1 MPRLDALRATRDLRK
16 AANLMLPRRL
26 TKRMRVT
33 LALTAAAAIAGVA
46 SAQASGVGV
55 IGVDPFGTNHV
66 GTLADGRVLLPSNQ
80 YVTPAGQ
87 RVTLTAEVTGAT
99 VSPDGSY
106 VAVQLGGDSS
116 GAKNVD
122 LIDANTGAIV
132 QQFGGA
138 GTSAP
143 YYSPDGT
150 ALYVTQPRSILRY
163 TVGSDGLVTDPSTPM
178 TITTPNDGVFEPVN
192 GAGQIDGGSAAA
204 GSSLPLGMASSPDGH
219 TLFVAE
225 NGSNAVDAIDTA
237 PSQTPPVPAS
247 ADGTHAASDSIA
259 PLVSYNFNDDSGTTV
274 TDSSGNGDDG
284 SWVAGPTGP
293 ATPTYQAGV
302 DGQAARVGGNNLVQ
316 LPLIKGKT
324 DASGSFSFEMW
335 YYGYSQTGEAAP
347 FSNQDASS
355 CANPGFSV
363 YMTSASDS
371 ALSECWPQAPG
382 GPSVEYHDLGAATDK
397 AWHYITVTVDRSAE
411 TVKFYQDGQLLQTSA
426 AGQMTASTVLTNV
439 AWLLGWAPGDTS
451 DGRLDGL
458 VDDFNYYDQAIPA
471 AQVAADYDATC
482 GPVGCVTP
490 PTQTQIPVGNV
501 PADVVVADGKA
512 YVSNRGGA
520 IAKPGQAT
528 NDSGGSAI
536 IINKRTNAAAS
547 GTVSV
552 IDLAT
557 DKVLKTIKV
566 GLQPAAMTVHDGAVF
581 VANTASDTVSV
592 IDTMQDRV
600 VQTVN
605 VEPLPGSTVGAA
617 PNSITFAGSRMLV
630 SVGRDN
636 AIAQFAYR
644 APTYPIA
651 YQGLIPTDGYPNW
664 VGYDPKVGKVF
675 VGNHEGISTDG
686 AIQTYQDKGTVTDF
700 SLPSYL
706 ELGTMTKQVFDDN
719 GWNHLH
725 PPGRHHGHT
734 VAPGAIPYELGQ
746 PSKIK
751 HVILIDRENRTYD
764 QILGD
769 IGKGNS
775 DPAYANF
782 GESVTPNAHASS
794 NQFSLFDN
802 FYDNGML
809 SADGH
814 NWLLQ
819 ADNND
824 YLEQDASTAWQRS
837 YPDLGGDELQNQT
850 GGSIWNAAERAGL
863 SVENF
868 GEQQDYTTGQFG
880 TFQQYY
886 ADSLIMEGKAG
897 GPLQAPPLFDTEGDN
912 ASLNAITDHSY
923 PGWNLAVPDQYR
935 VDVWEKV
942 FKHQEATKTFPNL
955 TIMYLPNDHTGGNGS
970 GQTPAAQVADND
982 LATGRVFDEVSHSKY
997 WKSSAIFVVEDDSQ
1011 AGNDH
1016 VDGHRAPLLIASPY
1030 VKHRAINDSYYS
1042 QINVTKTIEQILG
1055 IQPMNQMDRAAVPMF
1070 DAFTNT
1076 PDLTPY
1082 NAVTPATPIT
1092 QGVTNLIPLPA
1103 APGSSAATAATV
1115 SATNGPAAPAVPA
1128 GERSMAKM
1136 WAAWSRSVE
1145 PQLRLPDMVNPA
1157 QHNRYD
1163 WYTSTGWSRPYPGDK
1178 SVLAPDQV
1186 PGRNLPS
1193 DFLGDD

>member
-1 MPRLDALRATRDLRK
+1 MK
-16 AANLMLPRRL
+16 GF
-26 TKRMRVT
+26 TKRKRAAV
-33 LALTAAAAIAGVA
+33 ALTAAAAAVGVA
-46 SAQASGVGV
+46 GAQAAGINV
-55 IGVDPFGTNHV
+55 VDVNPFGTNHV
-66 GTLADGRVLLPSNQ
+66 GTQADGRVLLPSNQ

-87 RVTLTAEVTGAT
+87 RITLTAEVTGST
-99 VSPDGSY
+99 VSPDGTH
-106 VAVQLGGDSS
+106 VAVQLGGSSS

-122 LIDANTGAIV
+122 IIDASTGAVV

-150 ALYVTQPRSILRY
+150 ALFATEARSILKY
-163 TVGSDGLVTDPSTPM
+163 TVGSNGLVTDPTNPV
-178 TITTPNDGVFEPVN
+178 TITMPNDGVFEPTN
-192 GAGQIDGGSAAA
+192 GAGQIDGGGVAA
-204 GSSLPLGMASSPDGH
+204 GSSLPLGITSSPDGSK
-219 TLFVAE
+219 LYVAE
-225 NGSNAVDAIDTA
+225 NGSNAIDVIDTTPAAGSA
-237 PSQTPPVPAS
+237 PTTTTPVS
-247 ADGTHAASDSIA
+247 ANGTHAASDAIN
-259 PLVSYNFNDDSGTTV
+259 PLVSYNFNSDSGTTV
-274 TDSSGNGDDG
+274 TDSSGNSING
-284 SWVAGPTGP
+284 SWVGGPTGS
-293 ATPTYQAGV
+293 ATPTYQTGV
-302 DGQAARVGGNNLVQ
+302 DGQAARVGGNNIVQ
-316 LPLIKGKT
+316 LPLIAGKT
-324 DASGSFSFEMW
+324 DASGSFSFEVW
-335 YYGYSQTGEAAP
+335 YYGFSQTGEASV
-347 FSNQDASS
+347 FSNQNASS
-355 CANPGFSV
+355 CSHPGFSV
-363 YMTSASDS
+363 WMTSATDS
-371 ALSECWPQAPG
+371 ALSECWPEAPG
-382 GPSVEYHDLGAATDK
+382 GPSVEYHDLGPATDN
-397 AWHYITVTVDRSAE
+397 AWHYITVTVDRSTQ
-411 TVKFYQDGQLLQTSA
+411 TVKFYLDGQLLQTSA

-439 AWLLGWAPGDTS
+439 AWQLGWAPGDTS

-458 VDDFNYYDQAIPA
+458 VDDFNYYDQVIPSN
-471 AQVAADYDATC
+471 QVTADYNATC
-482 GPVGCVTP
+482 GAVGCVTP
-490 PTQTQIPVGNV
+490 PPQFTHTQIPVGNV

-536 IINKRTNAAAS
+536 IIDKKTNAAAS

-552 IDLAT
+552 IDLST
-557 DKVLKTIKV
+557 NKVIKTIDV

-592 IDTMQDRV
+592 IDTRKDRV
-600 VQTVN
+600 TQTVN

-617 PNSITFAGSRMLV
+617 PNAVTFAGDKMLV

-644 APTYPIA
+644 SPMYPIA
-651 YQGLIPTDGYPNW
+651 YQGLIPTDGYPSS
-664 VGYDPKVGKVF
+664 VAYDPKVNKVF

-686 AIQTYQDKGTVTDF
+686 AIQTYEDKGTVTDF
-700 SLPSYL
+700 TLPSYAS
-706 ELGTMTKQVFDDN
+706 LGTMTKQVFDDN
-719 GWNHLH
+719 GWNHLA
-725 PPGRHHGHT
+725 PPSRRKDDH
-734 VAPGAIPYELGQ
+734 VAPVAIPLQLGQ
-746 PSKIK
+746 PSEIK

-775 DPAYANF
+775 DPADANF
-782 GESVTPNAHASS
+782 GESVTPNAHAVS
-794 NQFSLFDN
+794 NQFTLFDN

-824 YLEQDASTAWQRS
+824 YLEQDSSTAWERS

-868 GEQQDYTTGQFG
+868 GEQQDYTTGKVG

-923 PGWNLAVPDQYR
+923 PGWNLNVPDQYR
-935 VDVWEKV
+935 ADVWGQV
-942 FKHQEATKTFPNL
+942 FKHQEATNSFPNL
-955 TIMYLPNDHTGGNGS
+955 TILYLPNDHTGGNGS
-970 GQTPAAQVADND
+970 GQTSAAQVADND
-982 LATGRVFDEVSHSKY
+982 LATGRVFDMVSHSKY

-1030 VKHRAINDSYYS
+1030 VKHDAIDDSYYS

-1070 DAFTNT
+1070 GAFTNK

-1092 QGVTNLIPLPA
+1092 QGVTNLISLPP
-1103 APGSSAATAATV
+1103 APSDSTATATSV
-1115 SATNGPAAPAVPA
+1115 SATSGPAAPAIPA
-1128 GERSMAKM
+1128 AEQSMATR
-1136 WAAWSRSVE
+1136 WAAWSKS
-1145 PQLRLPDMVNPA
+1145 QTADLKLPDMVNPA
-1157 QHNRYD
+1157 QMNRYD
-1163 WYTSTGWSRPYPGDK
+1163 WYTSTDWSRTYPGDK
-1178 SVLAPDQV
+1178 SILAPDQV
-1186 PGRNLPS
+1186 PGRDLPS
-1193 DFLGDD
+1193 DFLGGD